1 MSTQVI
7 VDRDVLTD
15 KLLEVR
21 RAVDEA
27 LRVLG
32 VCGTPPL
39 SYPSARPADVVLG
52 SAAPSQH
59 QHSWVPAGFGGTH
72 KECAVCGM
80 KE

>member
-32 VCGTPPL
+32 VGGTPPL
-39 SYPSARPADVVLG
+39 SYPSARPADAFLG
-52 SAAPSQH
+52 SQPKAH
-59 QHSWVPAGFGGTH
+59 EHSWVAAGFGGMR
-72 KECAVCGM
+72 KECSTCGA